1 MSRPHKQSGSAR
13 TVFILAVMLSALAML
28 GISFVRGENM
38 IDMMARVLT
47 QYVVPVN
54 AVIMF
59 SFAVIIS
66 LTVGVFVHYYLF
78 ELRDRFMYDATRAR
92 QMSKA
97 IHAPGKSAEERM
109 VDVKHLLEKDD
120 SLFGQV
126 FRRFLHEN
134 GFAAPRP
141 GKVWQALQD
150 EEFDRVKRNMMYFSL
165 ASVLSPALGFLGTAI
180 GMVAA
185 FYEISIQDTV
195 TPADLATSIQI
206 ALITTVIGLTIKT
219 IAMLL
224 KTAVIHSI
232 GRREDQLTVAY
243 QRLFER

>member
-1 MSRPHKQSGSAR
+1 MDRSYNQKGSAR
-13 TVFILAVMLSALAML
+13 TVFILAVMLSALTLL
-28 GISFVRGENM
+28 GIAFIRGENM
-38 IDMMARVLT
+38 IDLLARVLT

-59 SFAVIIS
+59 SFAVLLS

-78 ELRDRFMYDATRAR
+78 ELRDPFMYDAQAAR
-92 QMSKA
+92 KMSQA
-97 IHAPGKSAEERM
+97 IHAPGKSADERM
-109 VDVKHLLEKDD
+109 TEVRALLDKDTT
-120 SLFGQV
+120 LFGQV

-150 EEFDRVKRNMMYFSL
+150 EEFERVKRNMMYFSL
-165 ASVLSPALGFLGTAI
+165 ASVLSPAMGFLGTAV

-195 TPADLATSIQI
+195 TPADLAMSIQI

-243 QRLFER
+243 QRLIER

>member
-1 MSRPHKQSGSAR
+1 MSGFHKQSGSAR
-13 TVFILAVMLSALAML
+13 TVFILAVCLSAMTLVGVTL
-28 GISFVRGENM
+28 FRGENL
-38 IDMMARVLT
+38 ITMMARALT
-47 QYVVPVN
+47 QFVVPIN
-54 AVIMF
+54 ATIMF
-59 SFAVIIS
+59 GFAVIVA
-66 LTVGVFVHYYLF
+66 LTAGVFLHYYLF
-78 ELRDRFMYDATRAR
+78 ELRDRFIYDGENAR
-92 QMSKA
+92 KLARSL
-97 IHAPGKSAEERM
+97 HAPDRPAEERM
-109 VDVKHLLEKDD
+109 AEVRRQLEKDQT
-120 SLFGQV
+120 LFAQV
-126 FRRFLHEN
+126 FRRFLNEN

-141 GKVWQALQD
+141 GKIWQALQD
-150 EEFDRVKRNMMYFSL
+150 EEFDRVKRNLMYFSL
-165 ASVLSPALGFLGTAI
+165 ASVISPAVGFLGTAV

-206 ALITTVIGLTIKT
+206 ALITTVVGLTIKT

>member
-1 MSRPHKQSGSAR
+1 MSRPYKQSGSAR
-13 TVFILAVMLSALAML
+13 TVFILAVMLSALSML

-54 AVIMF
+54 AMIMF

-66 LTVGVFVHYYLF
+66 LTVGVFMHYYLF
-78 ELRDRFMYDATRAR
+78 ELRDRFMYDATHAR

-97 IHAPGKSAEERM
+97 IHAAGKSAEERM
-109 VDVKHLLEKDD
+109 VDVKHLLEKDET
-120 SLFGQV
+120 LFGQV

-165 ASVLSPALGFLGTAI
+165 ASVLSPALGFLGTAV

-185 FYEISIQDTV
+185 FYEISIKDTV
-195 TPADLATSIQI
+195 TPADLAMSIQI
-206 ALITTVIGLTIKT
+206 ALITTVIGLTIKA

>member
-1 MSRPHKQSGSAR
+1 MSGSAKQSGTAR
-13 TVFILAVMLSALAML
+13 TVFILAVSLSAMALL
-28 GISFVRGENM
+28 GISFIRGENM
-38 IDMMARVLT
+38 IDMMARALT
-47 QYVVPVN
+47 QFVVPVN
-54 AVIMF
+54 AAIMF
-59 SFAVIIS
+59 AFAALIA
-66 LTVGVFVHYYLF
+66 LTFGVFMHYYLF
-78 ELRDRFMYDATRAR
+78 ELRDCYMYDPQRAR
-92 QMSKA
+92 NMAKI
-97 IHAPGKSAEERM
+97 IHTPGRSAEERM
-109 VDVKHLLEKDD
+109 AEVKRLLQDD
-120 SLFGQV
+120 DTIFAQV
-126 FRRFLHEN
+126 FRRFLNEN

-150 EEFDRVKRNMMYFSL
+150 EEFDRVKRNMMYLSL
-165 ASVLSPALGFLGTAI
+165 ASVISPALGFLGTAV

-232 GRREDQLTVAY
+232 GRREDQLINAY

>member
-1 MSRPHKQSGSAR
+1 MSGSYKQSGTAR
-13 TVFILAVMLSALAML
+13 TVFIIAVSLCAITML
-28 GISFVRGENM
+28 GVAFIRGENM
-38 IDMMARVLT
+38 IDMLARALT
-47 QYVVPVN
+47 QFVVPVN
-54 AVIMF
+54 TAIMF
-59 SFAVIIS
+59 AFAVIVA
-66 LTVGVFVHYYLF
+66 LTGGVFLHYYLF
-78 ELRDRFMYDATRAR
+78 ELRDRYMYDARRAG
-92 QMSKA
+92 MLAKTL
-97 IHAPGKSAEERM
+97 HAADKSAEERM
-109 VDVKHLLEKDD
+109 AQVKRQLDNDD
-120 SLFGQV
+120 TLFGAI
-126 FRRFLHEN
+126 FRRFLGEN

-150 EEFDRVKRNMMYFSL
+150 EEFERVKRNLMYLSL
-165 ASVLSPALGFLGTAI
+165 ASVISPAIGFLGTAV

-195 TPADLATSIQI
+195 TPADLAMSIQI

-232 GRREDQLTVAY
+232 GRREDQLVLAY

>member
-1 MSRPHKQSGSAR
+1 MSRPYKQSGSAR
-13 TVFILAVMLSALAML
+13 TVFILAVMLSALSML

-54 AVIMF
+54 AMIMF

-78 ELRDRFMYDATRAR
+78 ELRDRFMYDADHAR

-97 IHAPGKSAEERM
+97 IHTAGKSAEERM

-120 SLFGQV
+120 TLFGQI
-126 FRRFLHEN
+126 FQRFLHEN

-165 ASVLSPALGFLGTAI
+165 ASVLSPALGFLGTAV

-195 TPADLATSIQI
+195 TPADLAMSIQI
-206 ALITTVIGLTIKT
+206 ALITTVIGLTIKA